1 MENVLSEFNPQQLFN
16 KVISERLKIN
26 NEQIKTWNDYKK
38 RHEKV
43 IEGLKILPGELSTN
57 CMVPIG
63 KLALMQ
69 GKLTH
74 TNEIMVCLGDGYF
87 AKYTSA
93 QAIALCNRRIKKADE
108 MLENLNKERNLY
120 EMRKMIPDCF
130 DIFNNDDKREFN
142 EHWDDKKLD
151 EWRREHRQREKEF
164 RQKLRESKKDKVE
177 IKTEDDLFKR
187 LDALEL
193 QEELEDELNRLEEED
208 DGNTL
213 EDDEYYDESEVD
225 SESYSSD
232 YSEEAT
238 NEIHEKKSSKVNYRL
253 QVLNNVNTGKLNNY
267 GTEDREQESRS
278 NDCRSEARSDESH
291 MATNAHEI
299 SSTSKDLNLL
309 AESKSVDAKKPD
321 KVKVK
326 EKKVAFAEPQVK
338 YFSNEEEMEVS
349 TDKRRISVI
358 EQRLY
363 EYSKEDDD
371 SEDESDE
378 DDTIRIYFKHS
389 DSVPSIPVSEGDE
402 IVTPRDIYKTIPGP
416 KSILKK
422 TPDFN
427 KNSCDKNSINDK
439 QTLTN
444 DLVGESDEDLE
455 HGSVYNNVV
464 REIKEHVPDEVVKV
478 EEVAV
483 KPVDEP
489 RQTKPVSKF
498 KLERAGLRK

>member
-1 MENVLSEFNPQQLFN
+1 MENALSEFNPQQLFN
-16 KVISERLKIN
+16 QVLSERLKAN
-26 NEQIKTWNDYKK
+26 NQQIKTWSDYKK

-43 IEGLKILPGELSTN
+43 IEGLDILPQDLSIN

-63 KLALMQ
+63 KRALMP

-74 TNEIMVCLGDGYF
+74 TNEITVCLGDGYF
-87 AKYTSA
+87 AKYTAA
-93 QAIALCNRRIKKADE
+93 QAKDLCNRRIKKADE
-108 MLENLNKERNLY
+108 MLENLDKERSMY
-120 EMRKMIPDCF
+120 ETRSMLPNCF
-130 DIFNNDDKREFN
+130 DIFNSEDKKDFN
-142 EHWDDKKLD
+142 EHWDDKKLED
-151 EWRREHRQREKEF
+151 WRREHRQREKEY
-164 RQKLRESKKDKVE
+164 RQKLRELKKDQEENK

-193 QEELEDELNRLEEED
+193 QEELEDELLRLETENED
-208 DGNTL
+208 IEG

-238 NEIHEKKSSKVNYRL
+238 NEIQEKKSSKANYRL
-253 QVLNNVNTGKLNNY
+253 QVLNNVNTGQLTTNTEYEEKEENCSDQSAAEKKVTNN
-267 GTEDREQESRS
+267 EEK
-278 NDCRSEARSDESH
+278 
-291 MATNAHEI
+291 
-299 SSTSKDLNLL
+299 SSPSKDNLL
-309 AESKSVDAKKPD
+309 ESKIIDCKKNKD
-321 KVKVK
+321 EVRVK

-338 YFSNEEEMEVS
+338 YFSNEEEMEVG

-358 EQRLY
+358 EQKLY

-389 DSVPSIPVSEGDE
+389 EGAPSILVSEGDQ

-427 KNSCDKNSINDK
+427 KSDGDNVSIIDK
-439 QTLTN
+439 QSHLTSLA
-444 DLVGESDEDLE
+444 DESEEEIE
-455 HGSVYNNVV
+455 HGFVYDNVV
-464 REIKEHVPDEVVKV
+464 KGIKEHVPEKKV
-478 EEVAV
+478 QPEELTD
-483 KPVDEP
+483 KPAEQP
-489 RQTKPVSKF
+489 RQARPVSKF
-498 KLERAGLRK
+498 KLERAGLKK

>member
-1 MENVLSEFNPQQLFN
+1 MENVLSEFNPQQLFTQ
-16 KVISERLKIN
+16 VLSERLKAN
-26 NEQIKTWNDYKK
+26 NQQIKTWSDYKK

-43 IEGLKILPGELSTN
+43 IEGLDVLPQDLSIN

-63 KLALMQ
+63 KRALMP
-69 GKLTH
+69 GKLNH
-74 TNEIMVCLGDGYF
+74 TNEITVCLGDGYL
-87 AKYTSA
+87 AKYTAA
-93 QAIALCNRRIKKADE
+93 QAKALCNRRIKKADE
-108 MLENLNKERNLY
+108 MLENLDKERSLY
-120 EMRKMIPDCF
+120 ETRSMLPNCF
-130 DIFNNDDKREFN
+130 DIFNNEDKKDFN

-151 EWRREHRQREKEF
+151 DWRREHREREKEY
-164 RQKLRESKKDKVE
+164 RQKLRELKKDKKESE

-193 QEELEDELNRLEEED
+193 QEELEDELLRLEAENED
-208 DGNTL
+208 NDG

-238 NEIHEKKSSKVNYRL
+238 NEIQEKKSSKANYRL
-253 QVLNNVNTGKLNNY
+253 QVLNNVNTGQLTTN
-267 GTEDREQESRS
+267 TEYEEKEENC
-278 NDCRSEARSDESH
+278 NDQSAAEKQV
-291 MATNAHEI
+291 TNKEEK
-299 SSTSKDLNLL
+299 SSTSKDNLL
-309 AESKSVDAKKPD
+309 ESRTVDCKKD
-321 KVKVK
+321 KDEVRVK

-338 YFSNEEEMEVS
+338 YFSNEEEMEVG

-358 EQRLY
+358 EQKLY

-389 DSVPSIPVSEGDE
+389 EGAPSILVSEGDQ

-427 KNSCDKNSINDK
+427 KSDGDNVSIIDK
-439 QTLTN
+439 QSHLTSLA
-444 DLVGESDEDLE
+444 DESEEEVE
-455 HGSVYNNVV
+455 HGFVYDNVV
-464 REIKEHVPDEVVKV
+464 KGIKEHVPEKKV
-478 EEVAV
+478 QPEELTD
-483 KPVDEP
+483 KPAEQP
-489 RQTKPVSKF
+489 RQARPVSKF